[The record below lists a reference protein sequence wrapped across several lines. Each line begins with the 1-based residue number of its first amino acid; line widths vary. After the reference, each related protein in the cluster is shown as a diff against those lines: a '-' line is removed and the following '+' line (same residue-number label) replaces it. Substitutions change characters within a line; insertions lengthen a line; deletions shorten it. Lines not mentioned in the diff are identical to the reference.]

1 MSRYGAVDIGS
12 NSVRMQAAEVG
23 PGDTIEILAEDRQVT
38 RLGERV
44 FQSGK
49 IRSEAIEST
58 ADALRRMAATL
69 NELQVGRIRAVA
81 TSAVRD
87 ARNQKETIERASEA
101 IGAEV
106 EVISGQEEAR
116 LIHLG
121 VQSRW
126 PHPKQDILVIDIG
139 GGSAELMR
147 GSRGHLAGGFS
158 KPLGAVR
165 LAETFLKDD
174 PPTPQQ
180 LHRLDEYIEQKIAPV
195 LSRIGGERPART
207 IATAATASAV
217 VCAVHRVPRARR
229 DLVDRLRISRK
240 QLVELYEMMSRR
252 SLAERR
258 EVPGIGPRRAE
269 VIVAGLAVLRRV
281 LTDFGLPSFYYSAA
295 GVRDGLISDMA
306 QDGAESRADALDEER
321 REVVRSMARRYG
333 VPLKHVDRVASLA
346 GRLFHALRPVHG
358 LPASAGR
365 SLEAAAYLYDIGHFV
380 SDTRHHRH
388 TYYLVANSDISGF
401 SNRERLVIANLCRY
415 HRKALPSE
423 EHENFRALSRD
434 ERKTVMQLIPLL
446 RLADSLDRSREQR
459 VVDVQVRI
467 RKSKVELYL
476 QSSKDVDLE
485 QWAAQQV
492 EGPFE
497 QVYGATLAVLQSA

>member
-1 MSRYGAVDIGS
+1 
-12 NSVRMQAAEVG
+12 MQAAEVG
-23 PGDTIEILAEDRQVT
+23 SGGTIEILAEERQVT

-49 IRSEAIEST
+49 IRPEAIDST
-58 ADALRRMAATL
+58 ADALRRMAETF
-69 NELQVGRIRAVA
+69 NDLQVERIRAVA

-87 ARNQKETIERASEA
+87 ARNQKETIDRSSEA

-126 PHPKQDILVIDIG
+126 PHPKQDILVVDIG

-147 GSRGHLAGGFS
+147 GNRGHLTAGFS

-165 LAETFLKDD
+165 LTETFLKDD
-174 PPTPQQ
+174 PPTPKQ
-180 LHRLDEYIEQKIAPV
+180 LRRLDEYIEQKLAPV
-195 LSRIGGERPART
+195 LERIGGERPSRT

-217 VCAVHRVPRARR
+217 VCAIHRVPRARR

-240 QLVELYEMMSRR
+240 QLGELYELLSKR
-252 SLAERR
+252 SLAQRR

-269 VIVAGLAVLRRV
+269 VIVAGCAVLQRV
-281 LTDFGLPSFYYSAA
+281 LADFGLPSFYYCAA
-295 GVRDGLISDMA
+295 GVRDGLIADIA
-306 QDGAESRADALDEER
+306 QDDSGTRADSLDEER

-333 VPLKHVDRVASLA
+333 VSLRHVDRVASLA

-358 LPASAGR
+358 LPPSAER
-365 SLEAAAYLYDIGHFV
+365 SLEAAAYLHDIGHFV

-388 TYYLVANSDISGF
+388 TYYLVANSDLSGF
-401 SNRERLVIANLCRY
+401 SGRERLVIANLCRY
-415 HRKALPSE
+415 HRKAVPSD
-423 EHENFRALSRD
+423 EHDNFRALNRD
-434 ERKTVMQLIPLL
+434 DRKTVMQLVPLL

-459 VVDVQVRI
+459 VADVQVRI

-476 QSSKDVDLE
+476 QSAKDVDLE

-497 QVYGATLAVLQSA
+497 QVYGTTLAVLQSV

>member
-1 MSRYGAVDIGS
+1 MSRYGAIDIGS
-12 NSVRMQAAEVG
+12 NSVRMQAAEAG
-23 PGDTIEILAEDRQVT
+23 PGNTIEILAEDRQVT

-49 IRSEAIEST
+49 IRPEAIDLT
-58 ADALRRMAATL
+58 AHALSRMARTL
-69 NELQVGRIRAVA
+69 HDLGVGRIRAVA
-81 TSAVRD
+81 TSALRD
-87 ARNQKETIERASEA
+87 ARNQKETIERASQA
-101 IGAEV
+101 IGTEV
-106 EVISGQEEAR
+106 EVMSGQEEAR

-126 PHPKQDILVIDIG
+126 PHPNQVILVVDIG

-147 GSRGHLAGGFS
+147 GSKGHLSGGFS

-165 LAETFLKDD
+165 LTETFLKDD
-174 PPTPQQ
+174 PPTPRQ
-180 LHRLDEYIEQKIAPV
+180 LHRLDDYIEQKLPPV
-195 LSRIGGERPART
+195 LSRIGGKRPDRA

-217 VCAVHRVPRARR
+217 ACAVHRVPRARR

-240 QLVELYEMMSRR
+240 QLRDLQGLLARR

-269 VIVAGLAVLRRV
+269 VIVAGCAVLQRV
-281 LTDFGLPSFYYSAA
+281 LLDFGLPSFYYSAA
-295 GVRDGLISDMA
+295 GVRDGLIADLA
-306 QDGAESRADALDEER
+306 QGDSESRVDTLDNER
-321 REVVRSMARRYG
+321 REVVRSLARRYG
-333 VPLKHVDRVASLA
+333 VSLKHADRVALLA
-346 GRLFHALRPVHG
+346 GKLFHALRPVHE
-358 LPASAGR
+358 LPPSAGR
-365 SLEAAAYLYDIGHFV
+365 SLEAAAYLHDIGHFV
-380 SDTRHHRH
+380 SATRHHRH
-388 TYYLVANSDISGF
+388 SYYLVTNSDLSGF
-401 SNRERLVIANLCRY
+401 SKRERLMIANLCRY

-423 EHENFRALSRD
+423 EHENFRALGRED
-434 ERKTVMQLIPLL
+434 RKTVMQLAPLL

-459 VVDVQVRI
+459 VANIQVRL

-492 EGPFE
+492 EGAFE
-497 QVYGATLAVLQSA
+497 QVYGGTLAVLKSA